1 MEEQQQRPA
10 TIAESIGATG
20 EYGGSGSYPVA
31 VAEPTEWG
39 LQIVEG
45 AALIRRETI
54 ARTIDAAR
62 DRAKGAARLTAA
74 DTDALVLVALRAATM
89 LTDSA
94 ITSIGALTA
103 ALLSERASAAGEADG
118 LRASL
123 ANLTPLLTGEGA
135 RHAADLANDAPAPL
149 VFRAACGQAALRAS
163 AVEEL
168 ASGRDIGTSAAVSLA
183 ISAAVE
189 TVRRAGPDAIRS
201 VMGVLSEI
209 AERGEAEGGDE

>member
-1 MEEQQQRPA
+1 MEERQQPA

-20 EYGGSGSYPVA
+20 EYGGSGAYPVA

-62 DRAKGAARLTAA
+62 AKGARGARLTAA

-94 ITSIGALTA
+94 ITSIGAMTT
-103 ALLSERASAAGEADG
+103 ALLSERESAAGAADG
-118 LRASL
+118 LRTSL
-123 ANLTPLLTGEGA
+123 GNLIPLLTGDGA
-135 RHAADLANDAPAPL
+135 RQAADLAHDAPAPL

-183 ISAAVE
+183 VSAAVE
-189 TVRRAGPDAIRS
+189 TVRRAGPDAVRLAIAI
-201 VMGVLSEI
+201 LSEI